1 MRMIDFRQVL
11 QMAQQGVNPNQL
23 AMQLA
28 RQSPAVQQA
37 MQIVNGRTPAQIR
50 DMAFNMA
57 RQQGV
62 DLNMVA
68 QNMGIQLP
76 K

>member
-1 MRMIDFRQVL
+1 MIDYRQII

-28 RQSPAVQQA
+28 RQNPAVQQA
-37 MQIVNGRTPAQIR
+37 MQIMNGRTPAQIR
-50 DMAFNMA
+50 DMAFQMA
-57 RQQGV
+57 RQQGI
-62 DLNMVA
+62 DLNMIA
-68 QNMGIQLP
+68 RNMGIQLP